1 MKLGHLWDLPS
12 DPRPIVLIGAGGIVN
27 DAHLPAYQI
36 AKFPVLGIHDINSD
50 NLEKTAKTWDLK
62 PYKDITDLIDI
73 AAASDAVFDL
83 ATPPSVIAEILEY
96 LPVRA
101 TVMIQKPMGS
111 NLAEASRIL
120 EICQKKKFTA
130 AVNFQLRF
138 SPMMLSVRDA
148 LRQGIIENILDLEV
162 HLNLET
168 PWHLF
173 PFLKQM
179 DRVEIAVHSIHYLDL
194 IRSFLG
200 TPKAVWAQTLAHPA
214 STEFAQTRT
223 TAILNYGPSVRCALS
238 INHNYS
244 KGPRHQAAEIRF
256 DCEKGAAWV
265 KLGLLLDYPKGEADE
280 VWIYPKAGSDW
291 EKAEFAG
298 GWFPEAFIGTMSNLQ
313 RFSNGEDDSLLT
325 SVEDAFQTMKLVEAC
340 YRSSE
345 EGGTVL

>member
-50 NLEKTAKTWDLK
+50 NLEKTAKKWDLES
-62 PYKDITDLIDI
+62 YEDITDLIDI

-120 EICQKKKFTA
+120 EICQKSYT

-168 PWHLF
+168 PWHRFHFSSKWIVSRL
-173 PFLKQM
+173 
-179 DRVEIAVHSIHYLDL
+179 RCTRSTISI
-194 IRSFLG
+194 
-200 TPKAVWAQTLAHPA
+200 
-214 STEFAQTRT
+214 
-223 TAILNYGPSVRCALS
+223 
-238 INHNYS
+238 
-244 KGPRHQAAEIRF
+244 
-256 DCEKGAAWV
+256 
-265 KLGLLLDYPKGEADE
+265 
-280 VWIYPKAGSDW
+280 
-291 EKAEFAG
+291 
-298 GWFPEAFIGTMSNLQ
+298 
-313 RFSNGEDDSLLT
+313 
-325 SVEDAFQTMKLVEAC
+325 
-340 YRSSE
+340 
-345 EGGTVL
+345 

>member
-36 AKFPVLGIHDINSD
+36 AKFPVLGIYDINSE
-50 NLEKTAKTWDLK
+50 NLQNTARKWDLE
-62 PYKDITDLIDI
+62 PYKDINDLIDV
-73 AAASDAVFDL
+73 AAASDAVYDL
-83 ATPPSVIAEILEY
+83 ATPPSVIAEILES
-96 LPVRA
+96 LPDRA

-200 TPKAVWAQTLAHPA
+200 TPKAV
-214 STEFAQTRT
+214 
-223 TAILNYGPSVRCALS
+223 
-238 INHNYS
+238 
-244 KGPRHQAAEIRF
+244 
-256 DCEKGAAWV
+256 
-265 KLGLLLDYPKGEADE
+265 
-280 VWIYPKAGSDW
+280 
-291 EKAEFAG
+291 
-298 GWFPEAFIGTMSNLQ
+298 
-313 RFSNGEDDSLLT
+313 
-325 SVEDAFQTMKLVEAC
+325 
-340 YRSSE
+340 
-345 EGGTVL
+345 